1 MKGQKLL
8 RTSAILL
15 IIIASINLL
24 LCLYSLLGSFFSW
37 LLPAKGIS
45 LASGALNENSIMLI
59 ACYVAFS
66 GLGLVG
72 GIYGLGAVKLP
83 TAVRAK
89 NCLALGLISLITALG
104 GLVLLL
110 FSNGFTYVGM
120 GTVLGEIAVSLLYLI
135 GAFRFKKSLLYLL
148 HGV

>member
-8 RTSAILL
+8 RTAAILL
-15 IIIASINLL
+15 IITASINLA
-24 LCLYSLLGSFFSW
+24 LCLFSLLSSLFSC
-37 LLPAKGIS
+37 LLPEKGIS
-45 LASGALNENSIMLI
+45 LASGALDKNSIILI
-59 ACYVAFS
+59 ACYVVFS

-83 TAVRAK
+83 TAARTQR
-89 NCLALGLISLITALG
+89 CLALGLISLLTALG
-104 GLVLLL
+104 GFVLLL
-110 FSNGFTYVGM
+110 FLTGFAYVGM
-120 GTVLGEIAVSLLYLI
+120 GTTLGEIVVSLLYLI